1 MRLFLD
7 MDGVL
12 MDFDRALHENGLFVW
27 AQRPGNRT
35 YHHLPPH
42 EWTEEEA
49 EYDKEISKLMGTVEF
64 WDGIKPM
71 ADAHL
76 LWQYC
81 RPFHADVLTARPR
94 NEEAAARVS
103 QAKVR
108 SIWQYFDGAFDP
120 RHIHICLRSEK
131 AQFAMDGRIEDGYG
145 PNILIDDLPGNCED
159 WTRAGGVAILHKDA
173 ITTINKLSEL
183 YYAD

>member
-1 MRLFLD
+1 MKVFLD

-27 AQRPGNRT
+27 NQRPGNRT

-49 EYDKEISKLMGTVEF
+49 EHDKEISKLMAHSEF
-64 WDGIKPM
+64 WEGIKPM

-76 LWQYC
+76 LWDYC
-81 RPFHADVLTARPR
+81 RPLHADVLTARPR
-94 NEEAAARVS
+94 NEEAAQRVS
-103 QAKVR
+103 AAKVG
-108 SIWQYFDGAFDP
+108 SIWKYFDGAFDP

-131 AQFAMDGRIEDGYG
+131 ANFAVWPDGLSQ
-145 PNILIDDLPGNCED
+145 PNILVDDLPGNCED
-159 WTRAGGVAILHKDA
+159 WVRAGGIAILHTDA
-173 ITTINKLSEL
+173 VTTIKKLSEL
-183 YYAD
+183 YHD